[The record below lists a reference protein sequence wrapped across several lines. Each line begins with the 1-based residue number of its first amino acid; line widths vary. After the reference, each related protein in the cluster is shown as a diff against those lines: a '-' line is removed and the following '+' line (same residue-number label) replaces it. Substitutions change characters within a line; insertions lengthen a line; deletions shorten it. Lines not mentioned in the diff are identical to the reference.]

1 MRQSLSLVVL
11 ALVAFGA
18 RLLGQGQP
26 APALAALH
34 AGVTIRIW
42 SDAPPMSKQ
51 TAVLV
56 AAERDSFR
64 IALDS
69 AAPLRAAAMRYEDL
83 RRVDLQIP
91 RSRGSGALRG
101 FGYGL
106 LTALVV
112 DVALV
117 GYAGTQN
124 TGDTDLTAGV
134 IGVIGT
140 PIIIAGGTII
150 GAMNPGNRWTVVYQR

>member
-1 MRQSLSLVVL
+1 
-11 ALVAFGA
+11 
-18 RLLGQGQP
+18 
-26 APALAALH
+26 
-34 AGVTIRIW
+34 
-42 SDAPPMSKQ
+42 
-51 TAVLV
+51 
-56 AAERDSFR
+56 
-64 IALDS
+64 
-69 AAPLRAAAMRYEDL
+69 MRYEDL

-150 GAMNPGNRWTVVYQR
+150 GAMNPGNRWTLVYQR